1 MTPQISLHWPK
12 NTPTL
17 LINKFNWFNRPG
29 HASTFNPNEGIES
42 GQQSGGDPTC
52 LRAAPYQ
59 YTNTE
64 SSSVSVKRTS
74 ESIFPFLPG
83 MGVYFGPALTP
94 KLIGYVLDTSI
105 DSIENYIENFNA
117 LFGCCTYIID
127 NIFLGSSFN
136 ASNED
141 LLDNLKIKRIVNIS
155 YDIPNYHNNLD
166 YFYLKMKDDG
176 IDEFNKEQL
185 DNIINFIKKD
195 NNNVLIH
202 CMMGRS
208 RSATV
213 VLYYLIKIHNMTL
226 DESLEYL
233 LSKRYVVNPSLK
245 FIENLKNIIN

>member
-1 MTPQISLHWPK
+1 MNLLKKGYNYGYSFIRISYIFILR
-12 NTPTL
+12 
-17 LINKFNWFNRPG
+17 IFNKDYVENR
-29 HASTFNPNEGIES
+29 
-42 GQQSGGDPTC
+42 
-52 LRAAPYQ
+52 
-59 YTNTE
+59 
-64 SSSVSVKRTS
+64 K
-74 ESIFPFLPG
+74 FL
-83 MGVYFGPALTP
+83 
-94 KLIGYVLDTSI
+94 KDNN
-105 DSIENYIENFNA
+105 ENYIENFNA

>member
-1 MTPQISLHWPK
+1 MNLLKKGYNYGYSFIRISYIFILR
-12 NTPTL
+12 
-17 LINKFNWFNRPG
+17 IFNKDYVENRK
-29 HASTFNPNEGIES
+29 SLKDNN
-42 GQQSGGDPTC
+42 
-52 LRAAPYQ
+52 
-59 YTNTE
+59 
-64 SSSVSVKRTS
+64 
-74 ESIFPFLPG
+74 
-83 MGVYFGPALTP
+83 
-94 KLIGYVLDTSI
+94 
-105 DSIENYIENFNA
+105 ENYIENFNA

-233 LSKRYVVNPSLK
+233 LSKRYVVNPSIK
-245 FIENLKNIIN
+245 FIENLKNILN

>member
-1 MTPQISLHWPK
+1 
-12 NTPTL
+12 
-17 LINKFNWFNRPG
+17 
-29 HASTFNPNEGIES
+29 
-42 GQQSGGDPTC
+42 
-52 LRAAPYQ
+52 
-59 YTNTE
+59 
-64 SSSVSVKRTS
+64 
-74 ESIFPFLPG
+74 
-83 MGVYFGPALTP
+83 
-94 KLIGYVLDTSI
+94 
-105 DSIENYIENFNA
+105 
-117 LFGCCTYIID
+117 
-127 NIFLGSSFN
+127 
-136 ASNED
+136 
-141 LLDNLKIKRIVNIS
+141 
-155 YDIPNYHNNLD
+155 
-166 YFYLKMKDDG
+166 MKDDG